1 MIGGMSG
8 VTADVIPFGTVVG
21 NRAKLSGLNVLGL
34 KRRNV
39 KKKEILE
46 LRKAFKNIFLSKKL
60 TLKKRV
66 DILIKKKPK
75 ERTINVLL
83 KFLKEDSDR
92 SFCLPD

>member
-1 MIGGMSG
+1 M
-8 VTADVIPFGTVVG
+8 F
-21 NRAKLSGLNVLGL
+21 
-34 KRRNV
+34 
-39 KKKEILE
+39 KKEILE

>member
-1 MIGGMSG
+1 M
-8 VTADVIPFGTVVG
+8 F
-21 NRAKLSGLNVLGL
+21 
-34 KRRNV
+34 

-83 KFLKEDSDR
+83 KFLKKILIDPFVCQIRYGKTVFIFGEGE
-92 SFCLPD
+92 LPRLILKKLKKPTSIIHNNF